1 MDGRG
6 NTLRK
11 DRYKYVRTDGEPC
24 STVAQG
30 AYRYGRYQM
39 FGISYLYKTYTNKYL
54 VAVHKTETKMEN
66 GNAVSEKK
74 YAYTFNGMVGR
85 IETASLADSH
95 FVTYTYNFEK
105 KEYLWMINRNILLP
119 VSISEGG
126 TNTMRMSKHYV
137 YGQLPNGCPYL
148 TQQTCTYV
156 NRALGQGEVSRVD
169 YTVERADKYGNP
181 IVTNE
186 KGTKTIM
193 VWSHLGQ
200 RLAASIQNATYDEVQ
215 TALGK
220 SPESFSDKKF
230 STFDYEKLR
239 ALREKLPKAL
249 IHTYIYDDNNLL
261 LTDKTE
267 PNGMQYHYAY
277 DGLGKLRATYRII
290 NGKHEVL
297 NVYRYNYKT
306 REK

>member
-1 MDGRG
+1 
-6 NTLRK
+6 
-11 DRYKYVRTDGEPC
+11 
-24 STVAQG
+24 
-30 AYRYGRYQM
+30 
-39 FGISYLYKTYTNKYL
+39 
-54 VAVHKTETKMEN
+54 
-66 GNAVSEKK
+66 
-74 YAYTFNGMVGR
+74 MV
-85 IETASLADSH
+85 
-95 FVTYTYNFEK
+95 
-105 KEYLWMINRNILLP
+105 NRNILLP
-119 VSISEGG
+119 IGVLEGG
-126 TNTMRMSKHYV
+126 TNTMCTSKHYV
-137 YGQLPNGCPYL
+137 YKQLPNGCPYL
-148 TQQTCTYV
+148 AQQISTYA
-156 NRALGQGEVSRVD
+156 NWASGQEKVSRVD

-181 IVTNE
+181 IVVDE

-220 SPESFSDKKF
+220 MPESFSDRKF
-230 STFDYEKLR
+230 STSDYEKLR

-249 IHTYIYDDNNLL
+249 VYTYFYDDNNLL

-267 PNGMQYHYAY
+267 PNGMQYHYSY